1 MSQTPK
7 RRRGT
12 IGRRTYLLL
21 TATLVAVYL
30 LLFSTSIEQADH
42 TNNPNLS
49 EAAMPGPGLQ
59 SYFSQ
64 EKVDEYNRSLF
75 SKSEV
80 MFKGQPLVSWDQ
92 LKADALKGKVNLI
105 SKLWEIR
112 RLCPEGSS
120 PVHCD
125 QIVEAFIKSRYP
137 YPDNEEMVKLF
148 KAYSKYEEFLRN
160 DESLN
165 QLPINERYDAMRK
178 IRKDMFSPTEQALL
192 FGFEE
197 SSYDYHMEL
206 GSFIDSTANL
216 SGDVRIE
223 RWQNL
228 QAQMLGDYQ
237 EAYLDQQDP
246 FDQYEVVEQLY
257 SNEISSENGEEVQQ
271 QIREDF
277 FGKEGAQRMKEV
289 DIELAKEEQQ
299 IKSYEALEAE
309 FLNNNKYLS
318 DSEKENQLHQLR
330 VDTLG
335 KDLAE
340 QYQRRQA
347 IRSSG

>member
-1 MSQTPK
+1 M
-7 RRRGT
+7 
-12 IGRRTYLLL
+12 L
-21 TATLVAVYL
+21 
-30 LLFSTSIEQADH
+30 
-42 TNNPNLS
+42 
-49 EAAMPGPGLQ
+49 
-59 SYFSQ
+59 
-64 EKVDEYNRSLF
+64 
-75 SKSEV
+75 
-80 MFKGQPLVSWDQ
+80 KGQPLVSWDQ
-92 LKADALKGKVNLI
+92 LKADALKGKINLI

-137 YPDNEEMVKLF
+137 YPDNEEMANLF
-148 KAYSKYEEFLRN
+148 KAYSNYEELLRN

-165 QLPINERYDAMRK
+165 QLPINERYDSMRK
-178 IRKDMFSPTEQALL
+178 IRKDMFSPVEQALL

-206 GSFIDSTANL
+206 GSFIDSTVNL
-216 SGDVRIE
+216 PGDLRTE
-223 RWQNL
+223 RWQEL

-237 EAYLDQQDP
+237 ESYIDQQDP

-257 SNEISSENGEEVQQ
+257 SNEISSENGAEVQQ

-299 IKSYEALEAE
+299 IKTYEALEAE
-309 FLNNNKYLS
+309 FLDNNKYLS
-318 DSEKENQLHQLR
+318 DNEKENQLQQLR